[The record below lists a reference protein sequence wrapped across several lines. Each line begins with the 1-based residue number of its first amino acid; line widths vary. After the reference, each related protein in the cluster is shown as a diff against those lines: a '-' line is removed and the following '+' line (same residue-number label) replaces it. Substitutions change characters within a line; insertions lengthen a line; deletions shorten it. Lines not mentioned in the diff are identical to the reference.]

1 MTEFS
6 LPHVSVASSGGEYF
20 EVLFTQERDT
30 FAQDEDCDDAYFLI
44 QRQFESPDGGRV
56 YLESHHVALCGHFRI
71 RNAVLRRDVLRLE
84 VVCQPAET
92 VQIRFQADHRLY
104 ERLKTTLRTIMP
116 RRVLTIE

>member
-20 EVLFTQERDT
+20 EVLFTQEEGSY
-30 FAQDEDCDDAYFLI
+30 AQDEDCDDAYFLI

-71 RNAVLRRDVLRLE
+71 RNAVLRRGVLQLE
-84 VVCQPAET
+84 VVCQPAES
-92 VQIRFQADHRLY
+92 VRIRFQADLRSY
-104 ERLKTTLRTIMP
+104 ERLKTVLRTIMP

>member
-20 EVLFTQERDT
+20 QVLFAQEEDS
-30 FAQDEDCDDAYFLI
+30 FAQDEDRDDAYFLI

-104 ERLKTTLRTIMP
+104 ERLKTTLQTIMP
-116 RRVLTIE
+116 RRALTIE